1 MRMPVRS
8 ERDAFR
14 LTVAGVVVVGA
25 AVLIGWVTEPVV
37 GVAVL
42 VLILVLAGIAYL
54 RAANPDRRVPLREAA
69 AEAHA
74 HGAPP
79 GTRHVLV
86 IANEVLS
93 GEALHE
99 LILEGTTSTSRSTS
113 SLRCSPRTCTTES
126 PTSTASVAQARA
138 RLERS
143 LAWAREQGIPA
154 RGEVGDPSA
163 STAIEDELR
172 DFGAD
177 EVIVVTHPRERET
190 WQEHGELE
198 RLRRELDCRSPTSWP
213 VTPAP
218 SPPSMQPWGPR
229 AVHLRDARPPRV
241 AFPRLD
247 GASLGP
253 QKLASALAHGLC
265 ARMPA
270 IAAGLAAAIPV
281 MQLDD
286 QGRAARDGCRRE
298 TTGSSPRAAGT
309 CSPRTRRSSASTP
322 RPAW

>member
-25 AVLIGWVTEPVV
+25 AVLIGWVTEPMV

-42 VLILVLAGIAYL
+42 LLILVLAGIAYL

-79 GTRHVLV
+79 GMRHVLV

-93 GEALHE
+93 GDALHE
-99 LILEGTTSTSRSTS
+99 LILGEDHEHVEIDVLAPVLTSHLHYGVSDIDRE
-113 SLRCSPRTCTTES
+113 L
-126 PTSTASVAQARA
+126 AQARA

-198 RLRRELDCRSPTSWP
+198 RLRRELDVP
-213 VTPAP
+213 VTHIVA
-218 SPPSMQPWGPR
+218 G
-229 AVHLRDARPPRV
+229 DA
-241 AFPRLD
+241 
-247 GASLGP
+247 GA
-253 QKLASALAHGLC
+253 
-265 ARMPA
+265 
-270 IAAGLAAAIPV
+270 
-281 MQLDD
+281 
-286 QGRAARDGCRRE
+286 
-298 TTGSSPRAAGT
+298 
-309 CSPRTRRSSASTP
+309 
-322 RPAW
+322 